1 MTPLHPGRLGHC
13 WPVTSGDDHVGQLLH
28 FPASKML
35 GHLRSGPSGLHLDG
49 FAAALK
55 RQGYTDDTAVRYVR
69 AAAHLGHVLAGHG
82 GLPRDIDL
90 QAFSE
95 HLRTC
100 RCPRAKGGRHNHHT
114 IYGARLFRR
123 YLVEIG
129 VCRPA
134 AAAAT
139 PVEPSLITSF
149 KAWLR
154 RHRGASDATI
164 RLYARDVARLL
175 MALADDPATWDAAAV
190 RTTFMDLAST
200 SGRGTIE
207 KMTTSLRAFLRYL
220 AVEGRG
226 PVSTVRFPPTPIGG
240 LPTCHGIWRQNR

>member
-1 MTPLHPGRLGHC
+1 MLDNYF
-13 WPVTSGDDHVGQLLH
+13 S
-28 FPASKML
+28 ASRML

-55 RQGYTDDTAVRYVR
+55 RQGYTDDTVVRYVR
-69 AAAHLGHVLAGHG
+69 PAAHLGHVLAGRG

-114 IYGARLFRR
+114 ICGARLFRR
-123 YLVEIG
+123 HLVDIG

-134 AAAAT
+134 AVTAT

-154 RHRGASDATI
+154 RHRGAAQAYFVMESGLAATCSKN
-164 RLYARDVARLL
+164 AVSSP
-175 MALADDPATWDAAAV
+175 PAPHY
-190 RTTFMDLAST
+190 R
-200 SGRGTIE
+200 IC
-207 KMTTSLRAFLRYL
+207 
-220 AVEGRG
+220 
-226 PVSTVRFPPTPIGG
+226 P
-240 LPTCHGIWRQNR
+240 

>member
-1 MTPLHPGRLGHC
+1 MWL
-13 WPVTSGDDHVGQLLH
+13 TS
-28 FPASKML
+28 AM
-35 GHLRSGPSGLHLDG
+35 HLTSVL
-49 FAAALK
+49 
-55 RQGYTDDTAVRYVR
+55 GYTSLVVSFVPRADLRQTAAPIR
-69 AAAHLGHVLAGHG
+69 

-123 YLVEIG
+123 HLVEIG

-134 AAAAT
+134 AVTAT

-154 RHRGASDATI
+154 RHRGASDAK
-164 RLYARDVARLL
+164 RQD
-175 MALADDPATWDAAAV
+175 
-190 RTTFMDLAST
+190 
-200 SGRGTIE
+200 
-207 KMTTSLRAFLRYL
+207 
-220 AVEGRG
+220 
-226 PVSTVRFPPTPIGG
+226 RFK
-240 LPTCHGIWRQNR
+240 